1 MAYKRK
7 VPSSFRKCLN
17 AELGFWQ
24 NENIINS
31 DQAGKI
37 SDLYQL
43 ESLKKESVN
52 TLLWIIYII
61 ASSLIG
67 IGVISFVSA
76 HWGDISATVKVSMLV
91 GSMLACHIVGFYL
104 WQIDGRCKKLGHT
117 LVFLGTLIFGASI
130 GLIAQIFH
138 IHSNPS
144 NGFWA
149 WAIGAII
156 MGYLLQSTPNIVIA
170 IVTSF
175 IGFVAGMDNIFW
187 WGYYKPF
194 DLYPII
200 AALIFLPY
208 VYKNRSGFTFYLTML
223 AITISTIIISSWHDK
238 GEFLGF
244 NLAAIAAGLLLM
256 GFGLILSKTE
266 RFRHFAG
273 IYSLGALLL
282 CLDIFILTF
291 RNSVQE
297 VKMLSFDEPL
307 KSFLWALPALCCFL
321 LGIIFY
327 ISYLAKHPKD
337 KSIVIHIVLLA
348 AALIQILGLFT
359 KFFDDTNIA
368 VIGITNV
375 TFLIIAAVLIWQ
387 SFVLSERGCFWVGV
401 IMITMIIVSR
411 SLEYDTGLIFKSIAF
426 LTCGV
431 ALMAS
436 GILFEKILKR
446 RRLTND

>member
-1 MAYKRK
+1 MVDKRK
-7 VPSSFRKCLN
+7 VPSSFRKYLK

-24 NENIINS
+24 NENIING

-37 SDLYQL
+37 SEVYQL
-43 ESLKKESVN
+43 ESISRESAN
-52 TLLWIIYII
+52 TLLWVIYII

-67 IGVISFVSA
+67 IGVISFVAA
-76 HWGDISATVKVSMLV
+76 HWGDISATVKIAMLV

-138 IHSNPS
+138 IRSNPS

-175 IGFVAGMDNIFW
+175 IGFVVGMDEIFR
-187 WGYYKPF
+187 WGDYKPL

-200 AALIFLPY
+200 AAVVFLPY
-208 VYKNRSGFTFYLTML
+208 VCRNRSGFAFYLTML
-223 AITISTIIISSWHDK
+223 AITISTIIISTSHYG

-244 NLAAIAAGLLLM
+244 NLSVVATGLLMM
-256 GFGLILSKTE
+256 GIGFISHISKN
-266 RFRHFAG
+266 FKKFAG
-273 IYSLGALLL
+273 IYYIGALFICVSVFLITFVGMANEIKMFFPYQSWKTFFWILPGISSLILGLL
-282 CLDIFILTF
+282 FYVRAL
-291 RNSVQE
+291 
-297 VKMLSFDEPL
+297 L
-307 KSFLWALPALCCFL
+307 KSE
-321 LGIIFY
+321 
-327 ISYLAKHPKD
+327 KN
-337 KSIVIHIVLLA
+337 KSIVINIVLLV
-348 AALIQILGLFT
+348 AALIHIFT
-359 KFFDDTNIA
+359 LLTGFGDETAITTLVISNAIFVFIA
-368 VIGITNV
+368 VI
-375 TFLIIAAVLIWQ
+375 LIWQ
-387 SFVLSERGCFWVGV
+387 SFALSERGSFWIGV